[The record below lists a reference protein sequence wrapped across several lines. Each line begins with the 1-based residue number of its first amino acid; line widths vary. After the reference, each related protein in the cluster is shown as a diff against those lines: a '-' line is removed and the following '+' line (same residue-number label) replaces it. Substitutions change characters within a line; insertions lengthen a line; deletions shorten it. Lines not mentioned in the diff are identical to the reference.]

1 MDPPSFSVI
10 EPASP
15 PQSSAALARMPWN
28 TVFRS
33 PGCALIRRS
42 VSVVA
47 ESNARTCRE
56 LAVGLSP
63 SSAVATPIWGT
74 WIGCAGV
81 GVNGAA
87 VPAGALIASSE
98 LAVLAGEAI
107 TRVIAP
113 SNLQRL
119 AAIAFVAIGIWVY
132 WVAGAAG
139 SG

>member
-1 MDPPSFSVI
+1 
-10 EPASP
+10 
-15 PQSSAALARMPWN
+15 
-28 TVFRS
+28 
-33 PGCALIRRS
+33 
-42 VSVVA
+42 
-47 ESNARTCRE
+47 
-56 LAVGLSP
+56 
-63 SSAVATPIWGT
+63 
-74 WIGCAGV
+74 V

-98 LAVLAGEAI
+98 LAVLAGEAL